1 MKKSTSFSCDWM
13 LVVSG
18 YVFVLFLLAVYSYSQ
33 IDLNLTISAN
43 PVYQSVQRELLYLG
57 YFNRPLSAYIFAGVL
72 AGLYVL
78 YLYILERVSK
88 DGIPIKVIGY
98 LVAGSVIFGVI
109 SYPAFSHD
117 LFNYMFDAR
126 IVTQYGKSPYLYAAQ
141 DFPSDLWVRFMHWTH
156 RTYPYGPGW
165 LFITVPVS
173 FLGVGKFVPTLLLF
187 KVMFA
192 LFHVGN
198 IWLLYRIAQS
208 MKIKN
213 PMLPVV
219 FYALNPLVVIE
230 SVISPHNEVAMV
242 FFLLAG
248 IYFLQKKSN
257 RWSMGYLL
265 LSGGIKFVTWV
276 LLPIFLF
283 HKKIQQRWGDTGMLY
298 CMICMLLIP
307 LSYIISQREP
317 YSWYFLPFF
326 PIVALFAHTVP
337 IRIFSIG
344 ISFAL
349 LLRYAPFLYFGDY
362 TDEMRVWQNAMLWG
376 VLFAA
381 VFSGVWCSVKRRH
394 VHTRAY

>member
-1 MKKSTSFSCDWM
+1 MKNSASFPRDWM
-13 LVVSG
+13 LIVSG
-18 YVFVLFLLAVYSYSQ
+18 YLFVLFLLAVYSYSQ
-33 IDLNLTISAN
+33 IDLNLTLASH
-43 PVYQSVQRELLYLG
+43 PVYQTVQRELLYLG
-57 YFNRPLSAYIFAGVL
+57 YFNRPLSAWIFVGVL

-78 YLYILERVSK
+78 YLYILARVSK
-88 DGIPIKVIGY
+88 DRISMRVVCY
-98 LVAGSVIFGVI
+98 LVAGSVILGVI

-213 PMLPVV
+213 PLLPVV

-248 IYFLQKKSN
+248 IYFLQKKSG

-265 LSGGIKFVTWV
+265 LSGGIKFVTWA
-276 LLPIFLF
+276 LLPVFLF
-283 HKKIQQRWGDTGMLY
+283 HKRIQQRWGNAGMLY
-298 CMICMLLIP
+298 CMIGMLLIP
-307 LSYIISQREP
+307 LGYIIWQREP
-317 YSWYFLPFF
+317 YSWYFLPFV
-326 PIVALFAHTVP
+326 PIAALLAYKMP

-344 ISFAL
+344 ISFGL
-349 LLRYAPFLYFGDY
+349 LLRYGPYLYFGDY
-362 TDEMRVWQNAMLWG
+362 TDEMRVWQNGTLWVMLI
-376 VLFAA
+376 LA
-381 VFSGVWCSVKRRH
+381 VVAGIWFSVKRPRSH
-394 VHTRAY
+394 AGLH